1 MVWTVASLSADG
13 IDGCEFIAFAGVS
26 VGDRVVSPLFCA
38 AFFQCGAEAPRG
50 LKAAVRPIT
59 IRQMDPIQ
67 ENQQTAL
74 VSRLMKACG
83 GAYTPETR
91 RKYYIS
97 GPQWAAAYQGQA
109 LFHAPTRPP
118 IGFEEIIRKFAEIG
132 VGYWTTHD
140 TDVIPTEALGT
151 ARQWEIV
158 DRIGKALGEHGLK
171 CSMVTT
177 ETFFHAVWAAG
188 PAAESPAI
196 REYAKFR
203 VSNTVEIGHTLGA
216 SFAVYW
222 PGSLGYYVQGVV
234 EETEALGWYADA
246 LNAACERDIEV
257 ARSKNRPTLKH
268 CLEAKPF
275 EPQAEI
281 LLPTSDAMLA
291 FIASGLLKHPEMVGL
306 NPEYLH
312 ELMWGAAP
320 RAALARALIAKK
332 LFHFDINDGYRLK
345 HDVDIGIG
353 LVNPLDWLNVLV
365 LLRSHNYTGPFNL
378 DYKPPRT
385 TSQWGVFEVSFP
397 SAVDR
402 FITLWEMAGEVSCD
416 PIIQEATEALK
427 AGAAVQ
433 EGADAEELTRAHREL
448 LTLHELIAHRLFQI
462 LIGQHR
468 GRVFIH
474 A

>member
-1 MVWTVASLSADG
+1 MKPVPV
-13 IDGCEFIAFAGVS
+13 E
-26 VGDRVVSPLFCA
+26 
-38 AFFQCGAEAPRG
+38 
-50 LKAAVRPIT
+50 
-59 IRQMDPIQ
+59 
-67 ENQQTAL
+67 QQQSL

-83 GAYTPETR
+83 GSYSPEIR
-91 RKYYIS
+91 RKYFIS
-97 GPQWAAAYQGQA
+97 GPQWAAAYDGSA

-118 IGFEEIIRKFAEIG
+118 IGFEEVIRRYSEIG
-132 VGYWTTHD
+132 IAYWSTHD
-140 TDVIPTEALGT
+140 TDIIRAEMLGGAEQAEILGRVKAALDNYGV
-151 ARQWEIV
+151 R
-158 DRIGKALGEHGLK
+158 
-171 CSMVTT
+171 CSMVTA
-177 ETFFHAVWAAG
+177 ETFHHAVWAAG
-188 PAAESPAI
+188 PAAESPNV

-203 VSNTVEIGHTLGA
+203 VCNNVDIGHDLGA

-222 PGSLGYYVQGVV
+222 PGSLGYFVQGAV
-234 EETEALGWYADA
+234 EETDTLRWYAEA
-246 LNAACERDIEV
+246 LNAACEHDIDA
-257 ARSKNRPTLKH
+257 ARRLGRPPLKH

-291 FIASGLLKHPEMVGL
+291 FISSGLLTHPEMVGL

-320 RAALARALIAKK
+320 RAALARALLAGK

-378 DYKPPRT
+378 DFKPPRT
-385 TSQWGVFEVSFP
+385 TSASGVFEVSFP

-402 FITLWEMAGEVSCD
+402 FITLWEMAGEAIAD
-416 PIIQEATEALK
+416 PVIKEATDALK
-427 AGAAVQ
+427 AGGEYSGDPRDVQ
-433 EGADAEELTRAHREL
+433 ALTASNREL
-448 LTLHELIAHRLFQI
+448 LTLHELIAHRLVQI
-462 LIGQHR
+462 LLGLHR
-468 GRVFIH
+468 GRVFSI